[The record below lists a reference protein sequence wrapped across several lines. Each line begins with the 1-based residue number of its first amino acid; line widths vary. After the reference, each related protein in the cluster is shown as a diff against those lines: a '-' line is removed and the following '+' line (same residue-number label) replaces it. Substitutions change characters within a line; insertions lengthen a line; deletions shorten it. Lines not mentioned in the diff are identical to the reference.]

1 MKMANI
7 RDGFKQLP
15 VAPRFGAEPK
25 VFFFFEKIATGIS

>member
-25 VFFFFEKIATGIS
+25 VVVFFFF